1 MTGRTGIR
9 QAGRRETV
17 RAGRG
22 HRVKADSAPKT
33 VPGRVATA
41 LCMLFIGVLFGGLGI
56 GGGVGLADGLKYSTR
71 MSGTPGLL
79 KIETCETTGT
89 GKQRHTDCYG
99 LFRSDD
105 HHVVDQF
112 ASIGDSYEV
121 GTVMP
126 VQHDAGGHCY
136 LVGVAPTAGRL
147 AGICACVVALVAG
160 LTALCGAFS
169 TVMPRLGGRIGAAL
183 WSPGAGRMLS
193 RLLKACGIGFAVF
206 GVTGVIGWLAMP

>member
-9 QAGRRETV
+9 RAGGRETV
-17 RAGRG
+17 RAARG
-22 HRVKADSAPKT
+22 YRARADSAPKT
-33 VPGRVATA
+33 VPGRIAMA
-41 LCMLFIGVLFGGLGI
+41 LFMVFIGVLFSGLGT
-56 GGGVGLADGLKYSTR
+56 GGAVDLADGLKYSTR

-79 KIETCETTGT
+79 TTETCETTGT

-99 LFRSDD
+99 VFRADD
-105 HHVVDQF
+105 HRLVDRF
-112 ASIGDSYEV
+112 ASIGGSYRA
-121 GTVMP
+121 GTVLP
-126 VQHDAGGHCY
+126 VQRDAGGHCH

-183 WSPGAGRMLS
+183 WSPGAARVLGG
-193 RLLKACGIGFAVF
+193 LLKACGIAFALF